1 MSTAQVML
9 SQKIASGGGSW
20 VIASQWT
27 PDMTSTGW
35 SGFTLRLRLQDSF
48 VPAGSQVRITID
60 NTGFP
65 INLAKCYIQTGVNN
79 ADQIDFTTTP
89 VQVTFGGSNTIISA
103 GGVFLSDAIPL
114 VQDGT
119 FSIVVSMY
127 FNSTTTLR
135 RGSGAPSQGWLAAFK
150 SGDDAATVNAT
161 GYSLANDS
169 YGVTKLEVFVP

>member
-1 MSTAQVML
+1 MSFIINPYRYA
-9 SQKIASGGGSW
+9 AAAGSW

-27 PDMTSTGW
+27 PDMVSTGW

-60 NTGFP
+60 SQGQP
-65 INLAKCYIQTGVNN
+65 INMSKCYLQTGVNN
-79 ADQIDFTTTP
+79 ADQIDFTAP
-89 VQVTFGGSNTIISA
+89 PIQVAFSGSNSIASA
-103 GGVFLSDAIPL
+103 GGTFVSDPVPL

-119 FSIVVSMY
+119 FSIVVSLF

-135 RGSGAPSQGWLAAFK
+135 RGSTATSQGWASYFK
-150 SGDDAATVNAT
+150 SGDDAATVNAS
-161 GYSLANDS
+161 GYTLANDS